1 MDYIGVDFHKATSY
15 ISRIDGKGKLISQ
28 AQIFN
33 TPEAIRSWAGTLQ
46 PGDRVAVEAV
56 GHWMYLYEQL
66 EDSPCEFFLSHPQA
80 TKAIAHARLKNDRV
94 DSEML
99 AQLLRTGL
107 LPEAYVPPREIRD
120 LRELLRLRAFLVR
133 MRTRVKNRIRAVL
146 LKTGHTY
153 DHVNILGKGGI
164 LFCRGLEVRESYRRA
179 LNHLAALGRHYNS
192 QIKALEKVLEEISK
206 ETPNA
211 LLLMT
216 MPGIGIYSALL
227 ILSEIG
233 EIERFRKADQLVSWA
248 GLAPKN
254 DRSANKIYRGPIS
267 KRGSKYVRWVLI
279 EDAHHAIRLTKRYKS
294 KYESVLKSR
303 GRNKAKTAVA
313 ASMLRSIH
321 WMLTR
326 NEPFIDID

>member
-1 MDYIGVDFHKATSY
+1 MNYIGVDFHKSTSY
-15 ISRIDGKGKLISQ
+15 ITRIDGKGKLISQ
-28 AQIFN
+28 SQIFN
-33 TPEAIRSWAGTLQ
+33 TPEAINSWAKTLE

-107 LPEAYVPPREIRD
+107 LPEAYVPSREIRD

-133 MRTRVKNRIRAVL
+133 MRTRVKNRIRSVL
-146 LKTGHTY
+146 LKTGNTY
-153 DHVNILGKGGI
+153 DHTDILGKGGI
-164 LFCRGLEVRESYRRA
+164 LFCQGLEVRESYRRV

-192 QIKALEKVLEEISK
+192 QINALEKVLEKISN
-206 ETPNA
+206 ETPHA
-211 LLLMT
+211 RLLMT

-279 EDAHHAIRLTKRYKS
+279 EDAHHAIRLSKRFKS
-294 KYESVLKSR
+294 KYDSVFKSR

-321 WMLTR
+321 WMLTHD
-326 NEPFIDID
+326 EPFCDID